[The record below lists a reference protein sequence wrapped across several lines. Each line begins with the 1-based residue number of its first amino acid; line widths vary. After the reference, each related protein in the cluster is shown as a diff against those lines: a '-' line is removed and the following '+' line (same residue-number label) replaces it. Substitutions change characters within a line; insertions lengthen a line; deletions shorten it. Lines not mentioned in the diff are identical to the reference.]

1 MHSRRRLSTPQLQL
15 RDLRRRT
22 PRPTFAFQSRTGIE
36 RHARLRQTAL
46 RLHLDNG
53 VPTCEICLDAFSDA
67 GDAAQL
73 VLFNTGHVFHRTCA
87 ARFCIEQRRR
97 ELASRGRC
105 RPDDAEHV
113 PKTAYVCEFGRVAL
127 TAEEADA
134 LGLPAWPADAEGW
147 LDDDDDE
154 YDEVAERFDRWRDAV
169 GATVV
174 DARDA
179 LLDAGRDIDGLFVA
193 DDDNCHTALTWASFK
208 GHLEAVEF
216 LLQYDIWLDHF
227 ADDGKTALMHAAW
240 EGHTAIARALVQ
252 AGATVDQSDG
262 GGGTALIMAAQN
274 GHAAVA
280 QVLLDKGAA
289 VDAVRTNGATALMLA
304 ARNGH
309 AAVVSLLLN
318 KGAAVGEAVDA
329 MIDGGSAAQ
338 YLATRN
344 GSEAVAKMLARELRK
359 RRRK

>member
-1 MHSRRRLSTPQLQL
+1 MPTRSRRRP
-15 RDLRRRT
+15 
-22 PRPTFAFQSRTGIE
+22 PRPPPTFAFQSRRGIE

-154 YDEVAERFDRWRDAV
+154 DDEVVERFDRWRDAV
-169 GATVV
+169 GANDV
-174 DARDA
+174 DAMDA
-179 LLDAGRDIDGLFVA
+179 LLDDGMDIDGFFVA

-216 LLQYDIWLDHF
+216 LLQYDIWLDYF

-252 AGATVDQSDG
+252 GGATVDQSDG

-289 VDAVRTNGATALMLA
+289 VDAVKTNGATALMLA

-329 MIDGGSAAQ
+329 MTDGGSAAQ

-344 GSEAVAKMLARELRK
+344 GSDAVAKMLARELRK

>member
-1 MHSRRRLSTPQLQL
+1 MRTRSRRRP
-15 RDLRRRT
+15 
-22 PRPTFAFQSRTGIE
+22 PRPPPTFAFQSRRGIE

-97 ELASRGRC
+97 ELAARSDR
-105 RPDDAEHV
+105 AEGDPSHT
-113 PKTAYVCEFGRVAL
+113 PTTAYYCELGRVAL
-127 TAEEADA
+127 TAEEAGA
-134 LGLPAWPADAEGW
+134 LALPAWPADAEGW
-147 LDDDDDE
+147 LDDDYDEDDE
-154 YDEVAERFDRWRDAV
+154 VVERFDRWRDAV
-169 GATVV
+169 GTNDV
-174 DARDA
+174 DAMDA
-179 LLDAGRDIDGLFVA
+179 LLDEGMDIDGIFVA
-193 DDDNCHTALTWASFK
+193 DDDNCHTALTWASFW

-216 LLQYDIWLDHF
+216 LLQYDVWLDYI
-227 ADDGKTALMHAAW
+227 AEDRKSALMHAAW

-252 AGATVDQSDG
+252 AGATVDKSNS

-280 QVLLDKGAA
+280 QVLLDNGAA
-289 VDAVRTNGATALMLA
+289 VDAVKTNGATPLMLA
-304 ARNGH
+304 AINGH

-318 KGAAVGEAVDA
+318 KGAAVGAAVDA
-329 MIDGGSAAQ
+329 MTDGGSAAL

-344 GSEAVAKMLARELRK
+344 GREAVAKMLATELRK